1 VTSPGLFSGE
11 RIRGLLIEVADLL
24 PTGRPQEN
32 VLIVGGSLLA
42 WHGLR
47 LGTQDVDSSIRID
60 DPLRESVRVVAERHG
75 LAVDWLNDRAAPWHP
90 QTLQPHD
97 CAVLI
102 DHSRLQVLGAPL
114 SAVFLMKLNRSQP
127 QDVLDMITLWPLV
140 AAEFPT
146 ARAVTD
152 AFEAAFPF
160 EGPDEHLD
168 AQVID
173 VALRAGCILP
183 LG

>member
-1 VTSPGLFSGE
+1 MTSPGLFSGE

-75 LAVDWLNDRAAPWHP
+75 LAVD
-90 QTLQPHD
+90 
-97 CAVLI
+97 
-102 DHSRLQVLGAPL
+102 
-114 SAVFLMKLNRSQP
+114 
-127 QDVLDMITLWPLV
+127 
-140 AAEFPT
+140 
-146 ARAVTD
+146 
-152 AFEAAFPF
+152 
-160 EGPDEHLD
+160 
-168 AQVID
+168 
-173 VALRAGCILP
+173 
-183 LG
+183 